1 MQFGLKLVIQT
12 TKTLLKIVFLLK
24 IWVSTAAYKCGWQYA
39 YSVEVCIILQMVAY
53 LPHGGATTVIINVD
67 SGRAVLE
74 VRSDSV

>member
-1 MQFGLKLVIQT
+1 MRI
-12 TKTLLKIVFLLK
+12 LLKFALF
-24 IWVSTAAYKCGWQYA
+24 YKW
-39 YSVEVCIILQMVAY
+39 Y